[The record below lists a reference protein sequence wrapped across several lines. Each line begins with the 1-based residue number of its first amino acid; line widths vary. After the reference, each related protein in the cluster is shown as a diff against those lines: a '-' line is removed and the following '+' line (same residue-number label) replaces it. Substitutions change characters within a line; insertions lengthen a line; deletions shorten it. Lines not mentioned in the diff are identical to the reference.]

1 MRGRCAP
8 DRSGSISEARA
19 SPSDVTE
26 VEGTTCGGEEIV
38 SGPRYLD
45 EPPRGTSPES
55 EPVRPDGDFFT
66 IPERLL
72 IGGYAVIAH
81 GYPRLTK
88 DIDIWIRPTEGKGL
102 GKNNCGDFG
111 RRREAARVVTRRQRV
126 GNTRSSSFLAI
137 VPAALGLGSPQLFL
151 PGA

>member
-66 IPERLL
+66 RGL
-72 IGGYAVIAH
+72 
-81 GYPRLTK
+81 RLTQAASTTRTRGAG
-88 DIDIWIRPTEGKGL
+88 RPTILQYSG
-102 GKNNCGDFG
+102 
-111 RRREAARVVTRRQRV
+111 ARVSTAHERARWKSRV
-126 GNTRSSSFLAI
+126 RDLA
-137 VPAALGLGSPQLFL
+137 
-151 PGA
+151 